1 MLLVAYWR
9 NNNKYLRERRRV
21 NTSVQLIK
29 GLLLRK
35 QNLESLSQYRWLTDT
50 NPNDDNVLDGFGGSR
65 EELVSQLY
73 VMRSVLNAVDK
84 HREEEEELNAQ
95 VDD

>member
-1 MLLVAYWR
+1 M
-9 NNNKYLRERRRV
+9 
-21 NTSVQLIK
+21 QLIK

-50 NPNDDNVLDGFGGSR
+50 NPNDDNALDGFGGSR

>member
-1 MLLVAYWR
+1 M
-9 NNNKYLRERRRV
+9 
-21 NTSVQLIK
+21 
-29 GLLLRK
+29 LLRK
-35 QNLESLSQYRWLTDT
+35 QNVELLQQYRWLAST
-50 NPNDDNVLDGFGGSR
+50 NPNDDVVLECFGGSR
-65 EELVSQLY
+65 EELEPQLH